1 MNPPCPRL
9 PTTSR
14 AGAWRSQAATSA
26 SRGSPSTS
34 FVLDP
39 GDRGGDVGAG
49 VLEHRAGSVGACR
62 GVRVARMH
70 EHQTGGERAC
80 DRLGELQ
87 RAARCGGAVD
97 AHHHRA
103 RTRRRRRPPR
113 ARRRSPP
120 RAGRETGPA
129 MTRCPA
135 ALRVRDRRRELRPS
149 PHTRR
154 SRWRLRSA
162 RRPPTPRPPGNRWRP
177 QGART
182 RGGCRAGA
190 SNSLLS
196 AANWSVA
203 AKSTSAE
210 GAPAGDTL
218 TCTSV
223 VAQPALRVSHKANA
237 GRVGATRAVIADYQS
252 REAIGHPDRV
262 IVIEHRSRGAC
273 IGPVQSGEHA

>member
-1 MNPPCPRL
+1 MLERASWSTARGPSGLVVVCASRACTSTRPAASALAIDSASCSAPRDAGEPSM
-9 PTTSR
+9 PTTTEPAR
-14 AGAWRSQAATSA
+14 AAGADPR
-26 SRGSPSTS
+26 
-34 FVLDP
+34 VLAEITTE
-39 GDRGGDVGAG
+39 G
-49 VLEHRAGSVGACR
+49 
-62 GVRVARMH
+62 
-70 EHQTGGERAC
+70 
-80 DRLGELQ
+80 
-87 RAARCGGAVD
+87 
-97 AHHHRA
+97 
-103 RTRRRRRPPR
+103 
-113 ARRRSPP
+113 
-120 RAGRETGPA
+120 GRETGPA

-203 AKSTSAE
+203 AKSASAE

-273 IGPVQSGEHA
+273 IGPVQSGRHA

>member
-1 MNPPCPRL
+1 MAL
-9 PTTSR
+9 
-14 AGAWRSQAATSA
+14 A
-26 SRGSPSTS
+26 
-34 FVLDP
+34 
-39 GDRGGDVGAG
+39 GGDERVARVALYEFRPRSRRPGRRCWSGRPGAP
-49 VLEHRAGSVGACR
+49 R
-62 GVRVARMH
+62 GVRRGLSWCAR
-70 EHQTGGERAC
+70 RAHARAP
-80 DRLGELQ
+80 DRRRARLRSTR
-87 RAARCGGAVD
+87 RAA
-97 AHHHRA
+97 
-103 RTRRRRRPPR
+103 
-113 ARRRSPP
+113 ARRAMRGSRRCPPPPSPHAPPAQTPACSPRSPP